1 MADEYSNSNSTATRR
16 RSGGCCG
23 CSGCGTIFV
32 LALLAAGIYFGV
44 RSCDKISDAFNK
56 FSNAITGII
65 AVQTTITSTLT
76 SALGDLQPQGGLL
89 VGWREIDTRVKFDR
103 ETTFGA
109 FGYKVPVGSVHVFL
123 DVPGNRAQYIIP
135 SNGPNDEYWNAQA
148 ISESVVMLTLP
159 APIVNDKVVE
169 VQSDPGKIKVYIDN
183 DWMEHLIPS
192 GGDID
197 QAKKLLRQAVIETA
211 QSKPALAE
219 VRIEARQVAA
229 KFFGE
234 LFTRSLGRPVTVI
247 VQFADEIGGQVG
259 GQVGAQ
265 GSSDFPK

>member
-1 MADEYSNSNSTATRR
+1 MADEYRNPSYPPPPARR

-23 CSGCGTIFV
+23 CSGCGTFFV
-32 LALLAAGIYFGV
+32 LALLAAVIYFGV

-56 FSNAITGII
+56 FSSAMTGFI
-65 AVQTTITSTLT
+65 AVQTTVTSTLV
-76 SALGDLQPQGGLL
+76 SALGDLHPQGGLL

-103 ETTFGA
+103 ETTVGV
-109 FGYKVPVGSVHVFL
+109 FGYKVPVGSVSVL
-123 DVPGNRAQYIIP
+123 LEVPGNRAQYIIP
-135 SNGPNDEYWNAQA
+135 SNGPNDEHWNAQA
-148 ISESVVMLTLP
+148 ISDSVIMLTLP

-169 VQSDPGKIKVYIDN
+169 VQSDPGKMRVYIDN

-211 QSKPALAE
+211 QTKPALAE
-219 VRIEARQVAA
+219 VRIEARQVAG
-229 KFFGE
+229 KFFSE
-234 LFTRSLGRPVTVI
+234 LFTRSLGRSITVL
-247 VQFADEIGGQVG
+247 VQFADEID
-259 GQVGAQ
+259 AQ

>member
-1 MADEYSNSNSTATRR
+1 MADEYSNSNSSSAARS

-44 RSCDKISDAFNK
+44 RSCDKIRDTFNK

-65 AVQTTITSTLT
+65 AVQTTITTTLT

-103 ETTFGA
+103 ETTLGA
-109 FGYKVPVGSVHVFL
+109 FGYKVPVGSVHIFL

-135 SNGPNDEYWNAQA
+135 SNGPNDEHWNAQA
-148 ISESVVMLTLP
+148 ISESIIMLTLP

-169 VQSDPGKIKVYIDN
+169 VQSDPGKMAVYIDN

-234 LFTRSLGRPVTVI
+234 IFTRSLGRPVTVI
-247 VQFADEIGGQVG
+247 VQFADEIG
-259 GQVGAQ
+259 AR

>member
-1 MADEYSNSNSTATRR
+1 MSTGR

-23 CSGCGTIFV
+23 CSGCGTFFV
-32 LALLAAGIYFGV
+32 LALLAAGIFWGV
-44 RSCDKISDAFNK
+44 RSCDKISDSIKN
-56 FSNAITGII
+56 FSL
-65 AVQTTITSTLT
+65 VQTTVTSTLT

-103 ETTFGA
+103 ATTVGV
-109 FGYKVPVGSVHVFL
+109 FGYKIPVGSVKILLEVL
-123 DVPGNRAQYIIP
+123 GNRAQYIIP
-135 SNGPNDEYWNAQA
+135 SNGPNDENWNAEL
-148 ISESVVMLTLP
+148 ISESTILMTLP

-169 VQSDPGKIKVYIDN
+169 VQSDPGKMKVYIDN

-197 QAKKLLRQAVIETA
+197 QAKRLLRQAVIETA

-247 VQFADEIGGQVG
+247 VQFADEIG
-259 GQVGAQ
+259 AR

>member
-1 MADEYSNSNSTATRR
+1 MADEYSNSNSSSAARS

-44 RSCDKISDAFNK
+44 RSCDKISDAIKN
-56 FSNAITGII
+56 FSL
-65 AVQTTITSTLT
+65 VQTTITSTLT

-103 ETTFGA
+103 ETNI
-109 FGYKVPVGSVHVFL
+109 FL
-123 DVPGNRAQYIIP
+123 SVPGNRAQYIIP
-135 SNGPNDEYWNAQA
+135 SIGPNDEHWNAQA
-148 ISESVVMLTLP
+148 ISESIVMLTLP

-234 LFTRSLGRPVTVI
+234 IFTRSLGRPVTVI
-247 VQFADEIGGQVG
+247 VQFADEIG
-259 GQVGAQ
+259 AR

>member
-1 MADEYSNSNSTATRR
+1 MADEYSNSNSSSAARR
-16 RSGGCCG
+16 RSSGCCG
-23 CSGCGTIFV
+23 CSGCGSFFV

-44 RSCDKISDAFNK
+44 RSCDKISDAIQN
-56 FSNAITGII
+56 FSL
-65 AVQTTITSTLT
+65 VQTTITSTLT

-103 ETTFGA
+103 ETTLGV

-135 SNGPNDEYWNAQA
+135 SNGPNDEHWNVEAV
-148 ISESVVMLTLP
+148 SESVIMLTLP

-169 VQSDPGKIKVYIDN
+169 VQSDPGKIQVYIDN

-247 VQFADEIGGQVG
+247 VQFADEIGAQVG
-259 GQVGAQ
+259 GQVGGL

>member
-1 MADEYSNSNSTATRR
+1 MADEYSNSNSSSTPKR
-16 RSGGCCG
+16 RSGV
-23 CSGCGTIFV
+23 GTIFV
-32 LALLAAGIYFGV
+32 LLILATGIFFGV
-44 RSCDKISDAFNK
+44 RWLEKIVKN
-56 FSNAITGII
+56 FSL
-65 AVQTTITSTLT
+65 VQNTITSTLT

-89 VGWREIDTRVKFDR
+89 VGWREIDTLVKFDR
-103 ETTFGA
+103 ETTFGP
-109 FGYKVPVGSVHVFL
+109 FGYNIPVGSVHIVL
-123 DVPGNRAQYIIP
+123 DVPSNRAQYIIP
-135 SNGPNDEYWNAQA
+135 SNGPNDEHWNAEA
-148 ISESVVMLTLP
+148 ISESVIMLTLP

-211 QSKPALAE
+211 QSKPALVE
-219 VRIEARQVAA
+219 VRIEARQVAD
-229 KFFGE
+229 KLFSE

-247 VQFADEIGGQVG
+247 VQFADEIGGL
-259 GQVGAQ
+259 

>member
-1 MADEYSNSNSTATRR
+1 M
-16 RSGGCCG
+16 
-23 CSGCGTIFV
+23 
-32 LALLAAGIYFGV
+32 
-44 RSCDKISDAFNK
+44 
-56 FSNAITGII
+56 
-65 AVQTTITSTLT
+65 
-76 SALGDLQPQGGLL
+76 
-89 VGWREIDTRVKFDR
+89 KFDR

-211 QSKPALAE
+211 QTKPALAE
-219 VRIEARQVAA
+219 VRIEARQVAT

-247 VQFADEIGGQVG
+247 VQFADEIGAQVG
-259 GQVGAQ
+259 GL

>member
-1 MADEYSNSNSTATRR
+1 MADEYSNSNSSSAARSH
-16 RSGGCCG
+16 SGGCCG

-32 LALLAAGIYFGV
+32 LLILAAGIYFGV
-44 RSCDKISDAFNK
+44 RSCDKISDAIKN
-56 FSNAITGII
+56 FSF
-65 AVQTTITSTLT
+65 VQTTITSTLT

-103 ETTFGA
+103 ETTVGA

-135 SNGPNDEYWNAQA
+135 SNGPNDEHWDAQP
-148 ISESVVMLTLP
+148 ISESVIMLTLP

-219 VRIEARQVAA
+219 VRIEARQVAR
-229 KFFGE
+229 KFFSE

-247 VQFADEIGGQVG
+247 VQFADEIGAQVG

>member
-1 MADEYSNSNSTATRR
+1 MADEYSNSNSTATSR

-23 CSGCGTIFV
+23 CSGCGTIF
-32 LALLAAGIYFGV
+32 ALLILAAGIYFGV
-44 RSCDKISDAFNK
+44 RSCDKISDAINN
-56 FSNAITGII
+56 FSL
-65 AVQTTITSTLT
+65 VQNTITSTLT

-89 VGWREIDTRVKFDR
+89 VGWREIDTLVKFDR
-103 ETTFGA
+103 ETTFGP
-109 FGYKVPVGSVHVFL
+109 FGYNIPVGSVHIVL
-123 DVPGNRAQYIIP
+123 DVPSNRAQYIIP
-135 SNGPNDEYWNAQA
+135 SNGPNDEHWNAEA
-148 ISESVVMLTLP
+148 ISESVIMLTLP
-159 APIVNDKVVE
+159 APIVNKEVVE

-211 QSKPALAE
+211 QSKPALVE
-219 VRIEARQVAA
+219 VRIEARQVAD
-229 KFFGE
+229 KLFSE

-247 VQFADEIGGQVG
+247 VQFADEIGGL
-259 GQVGAQ
+259 